1 METQEQ
7 QFQKGFNNGYLLA
20 QYKPELAQQV
30 TKDLK
35 PENDYLDGL
44 LSGKKEY
51 EMQKAKEQI
60 KNRIGFTGK
69 QMDAGKDKPKDMGM
83 DRDR

>member
-1 METQEQ
+1 MESQEQ

-20 QYKPELAQQV
+20 QYKPELAEQV

-44 LSGKKEY
+44 LSGKQEY
-51 EMQKAKEQI
+51 EMEKA
-60 KNRIGFTGK
+60 
-69 QMDAGKDKPKDMGM
+69 PKS
-83 DRDR
+83 R